1 MNITEVIKELLL
13 GSVIKTDHTVI
24 KLNSDWFERS
34 NPFSDDLESFSRT
47 HEPLLRYL
55 KDTNF
60 SILKKGR
67 VEELL
72 DAPINNIDYASPIA
86 SNLKLLS
93 EGCGLKFGSRK
104 VWIEDGRLRTSVG
117 TNLYRM
123 FSREFGTPYKR
134 RKK

>member
-13 GSVIKTDHTVI
+13 GSVIKTERVVI
-24 KLNSDWFERS
+24 KLNSDWFGRS

-47 HEPLLRYL
+47 HEPLRYL

-86 SNLKLLS
+86 FNLKLLS
-93 EGCGLKFGSRK
+93 EGCGLKFGSKK

-123 FSREFGTPYKR
+123 FSLEFGTPYKR